1 MGEKKNS
8 EREAQTEK
16 EKKNSKIDAQT
27 EKKKKGEKTVSKR
40 PNWEMGG

>member
-16 EKKNSKIDAQT
+16 EKKKKNSKRDAQT
-27 EKKKKGEKTVSKR
+27 EKKKKGLKQ
-40 PNWEMGG
+40 